1 MEGQW
6 ERNQKGWKAKR
17 MEPENPQQ
25 VALLANL
32 SPSELPAGAE
42 APQARRSPTQANW
55 CRAEPELTN
64 RLIHLLAVCY
74 LQALHHLLCSLLQKA
89 AAARGRRPA
98 CHPPAAPIP
107 SCSEGRLL
115 VGRSRGREGES
126 SSHSL
131 VAQHPSWH
139 CCRGYQARPRPRSLN
154 SVCLL
159 TSERL

>member
-1 MEGQW
+1 MAWVTLLAPCPRGGAVG
-6 ERNQKGWKAKR
+6 KKAKR
-17 MEPENPQQ
+17 MESKKDGARKPAASGPPG
-25 VALLANL
+25 NL

-98 CHPPAAPIP
+98 CHPPAALIP
-107 SCSEGRLL
+107 PGSEGRLL
-115 VGRSRGREGES
+115 AGQSQGREGES
-126 SSHSL
+126 PSHSL

-139 CCRGYQARPRPRSLN
+139 CC
-154 SVCLL
+154 
-159 TSERL
+159 